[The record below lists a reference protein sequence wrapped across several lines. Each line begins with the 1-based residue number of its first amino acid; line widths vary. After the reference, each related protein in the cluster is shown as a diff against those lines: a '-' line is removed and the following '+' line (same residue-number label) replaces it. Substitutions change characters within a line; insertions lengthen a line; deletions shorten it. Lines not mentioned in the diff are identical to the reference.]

1 MNTSLTSKFLAA
13 VGVCLGFAQ
22 AAAAQDSIAAE
33 PVSVWI
39 FSDRYI
45 ASEHAIPNPA
55 PQDARVQPARPQT
68 IRLDLCERFAPRLL
82 LTAYLFRDFHL
93 EIRPLT
99 AEHSSC
105 TVETTAYAVIV
116 GSSTQKLSPNE
127 DAFVDRYWRELM
139 P

>member
-1 MNTSLTSKFLAA
+1 MNTSLISRFLAA

-22 AAAAQDSIAAE
+22 AAVAQDSIAAE

-45 ASEHAIPNPA
+45 SSEHVVSDPEPL
-55 PQDARVQPARPQT
+55 DARVLTRPRV
-68 IRLDLCERFAPRLL
+68 IRLDLCEPFAPRLL

-99 AEHSSC
+99 AEHPAC
-105 TVETTAYAVIV
+105 TVETTARAIMVS
-116 GSSTQKLSPNE
+116 GSTEGLGPNE
-127 DAFVDRYWRELM
+127 DSLVDRYWLGVM